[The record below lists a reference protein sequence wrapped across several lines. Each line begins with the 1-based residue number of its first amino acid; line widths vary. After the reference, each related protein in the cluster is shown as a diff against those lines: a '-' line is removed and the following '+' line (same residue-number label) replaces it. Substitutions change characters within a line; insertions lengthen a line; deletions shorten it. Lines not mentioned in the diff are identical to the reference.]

1 MYEYLQQ
8 VPRKPFCLICNYS
21 WRRNAS
27 RIRTRG
33 RRKQGSEHRPREG
46 DQVTRRPA
54 SPRPLDPFPFLTP
67 RISVRRNLGHC
78 RSPGAG
84 SVREAARNGME
95 WGDMGIENA
104 NLHRH
109 RYLLVALR
117 PHRRGPW
124 GSRGSGGA
132 LGGFRDARRPF
143 TAIENEEVEPWRC
156 RLVAMLCCVSAPAKL
171 TVYMVF
177 SNSSM

>member
-109 RYLLVALR
+109 RYLLVRCSAAATPARALGLAGLW
-117 PHRRGPW
+117 RGPRRISRRATPIHRYRER
-124 GSRGSGGA
+124 GSRAVA
-132 LGGFRDARRPF
+132 LPSRGHA
-143 TAIENEEVEPWRC
+143 
-156 RLVAMLCCVSAPAKL
+156 LLC
-171 TVYMVF
+171 
-177 SNSSM
+177 